1 MAIKCF
7 SCLANLLTVF
17 LRIGEIYLGI
27 EQFICAEI
35 DSGKSCRLGFLQLFN
50 KAFGYLLPS
59 VLLCSLLTSQAQV
72 KSMSHFSLIQSA
84 PDWILAAWKNGDDAL
99 QSHWT
104 LTKNTA
110 PSGVEVEVKVSLWSC

>member
-1 MAIKCF
+1 MRCRVCSIWRLSVF
-7 SCLANLLTVF
+7 HVLPTYLVF

-99 QSHWT
+99 
-104 LTKNTA
+104 
-110 PSGVEVEVKVSLWSC
+110 P